1 MPCIYKSFYLLPFF
15 TPNKRVIIPI
25 NYKKRQRKLS
35 DQAWRWAFYDWANS
49 AFATT
54 VMAGFFPIFFKSY
67 WANDLTDAES
77 TFVIGSANSIV
88 GLIIALS
95 APIMGAFADA
105 GNSKKKQLLTFAVL
119 GIMATGY
126 LFFIPESSWKFAI
139 TFYAI
144 GVIGFSGGNIF
155 YDSLLVSVAKDS
167 ERNRVSSLGF
177 SLGYLGGGLLFLL
190 NVMMFSFP
198 DFFGLKS
205 QVEAVLWSF
214 LSVAIWWSIFTV
226 PLVTGV
232 KEPHRSQQHKTFL
245 DISKEAFKSLYQTSK
260 SISQYKSAVVFLLA
274 YFLYMDG
281 VDTIIRMATSYGSD
295 IGISA
300 QSMISALLLTQFIGF
315 PATLIFGRY
324 ADRFGHKQT
333 LSFAI
338 IIYIGVV
345 LFSAQM
351 DSAIEFY
358 VMASI
363 IGLVQG
369 GVQAIS
375 RSYFSSLIPENKA
388 AEFFGFYNFIGK
400 SSVFIGPFMVSGIA
414 LLTSSPNLGILS
426 LLLLFIPGLII
437 LRRIP

>member
-1 MPCIYKSFYLLPFF
+1 MKG
-15 TPNKRVIIPI
+15 
-25 NYKKRQRKLS
+25 QRKLS

-67 WANDLTDAES
+67 WANDLSNAES
-77 TFVIGSANSIV
+77 TFVIGSANSLV
-88 GLIIALS
+88 GLLIAIS
-95 APIMGAFADA
+95 APVLGAFADA
-105 GNSKKKQLLTFAVL
+105 GNSKKKLLLTFAIL
-119 GIMATGY
+119 GIFSTGY

-155 YDSLLVSVAKDS
+155 YDALLVSVAKDH
-167 ERNRVSSLGF
+167 ERNKVSSLGF
-177 SLGYLGGGLLFLL
+177 SLGYLGGGLLFLV
-190 NVMMFSFP
+190 NVLMFSFP
-198 DFFGLKS
+198 GFFGLQS
-205 QVEAVLWSF
+205 EIEAILWSF
-214 LSVAIWWSIFTV
+214 LSVAIWWSIFTI
-226 PLVTGV
+226 PLMTGV
-232 KEPHRSQQHKTFL
+232 KEPSISMNNKSFFKTVK
-245 DISKEAFKSLYQTSK
+245 DAFKSLYETSK
-260 SISQYKSAVVFLLA
+260 SIKNYKSAGVFLLA

-295 IGISA
+295 IGLSA
-300 QSMISALLLTQFIGF
+300 QSMIGALLLTQFIGF

-324 ADRFGHKQT
+324 ADKFGHKET

-345 LFSAQM
+345 IFSAQM
-351 DSAIEFY
+351 DSAMEFFI
-358 VMASI
+358 MASV

-414 LLTSSPNLGILS
+414 LLTDSPSLGILS

-437 LRRIP
+437 LRKVP